1 MERLTLRSSETSH
14 ENGVCCTHFKSQE
27 CLEVGGNCAYG
38 CKWEEAAW
46 EKLASYEDS
55 MLPPEGC
62 KAAAEAPIR
71 DYRPENAPFVTANG
85 KPVGLLKS
93 IRPDITEIVISTSY
107 CGCEFVNGELA
118 SVEILKEPLDKWE
131 ERYGKAID
139 DSKVQ

>member
-1 MERLTLRSSETSH
+1 MDRYINAT
-14 ENGVCCTHFKSQE
+14 
-27 CLEVGGNCAYG
+27 
-38 CKWEEAAW
+38 
-46 EKLASYEDS
+46 KLIASIDESLDS
-55 MLPPEGC
+55 MRKEDGKLPDTEDVDELLRFRSELEAVP
-62 KAAAEAPIR
+62 EAPIR

>member
-1 MERLTLRSSETSH
+1 MDRYINATKLIASIDESLDSMRKEDGKLPDTEDVDELLRFRSE
-14 ENGVCCTHFKSQE
+14 
-27 CLEVGGNCAYG
+27 L
-38 CKWEEAAW
+38 EAA
-46 EKLASYEDS
+46 
-55 MLPPEGC
+55 P
-62 KAAAEAPIR
+62 EAPIR

-85 KPVGLLKS
+85 NPVGLLKS

-139 DSKVQ
+139 DSKAQ

>member
-1 MERLTLRSSETSH
+1 MDRYINATKLIASIDESLDSTRKEDGKLPETEDVDELLRFRS
-14 ENGVCCTHFKSQE
+14 K
-27 CLEVGGNCAYG
+27 L
-38 CKWEEAAW
+38 EAA
-46 EKLASYEDS
+46 
-55 MLPPEGC
+55 P
-62 KAAAEAPIR
+62 EAPIR

-93 IRPDITEIVISTSY
+93 IRPNITEIVISTSY

>member
-1 MERLTLRSSETSH
+1 MDRYINATKLIASIDESLDSMRKEDGKLPDTEDVDELLRFRS
-14 ENGVCCTHFKSQE
+14 K
-27 CLEVGGNCAYG
+27 L
-38 CKWEEAAW
+38 EAA
-46 EKLASYEDS
+46 
-55 MLPPEGC
+55 P
-62 KAAAEAPIR
+62 EAPIR

-139 DSKVQ
+139 DSKAQ

>member
-1 MERLTLRSSETSH
+1 MDRYLNATKLIASIDEALDSMRKEDGKLPDTEDVAELLRFRS
-14 ENGVCCTHFKSQE
+14 K
-27 CLEVGGNCAYG
+27 L
-38 CKWEEAAW
+38 EAA
-46 EKLASYEDS
+46 
-55 MLPPEGC
+55 P
-62 KAAAEAPIR
+62 EAPIR

-118 SVEILKEPLDKWE
+118 SVEILKKPLDKWE

-139 DSKVQ
+139 DSKAQ

>member
-1 MERLTLRSSETSH
+1 MDRYVNATKLIASID
-14 ENGVCCTHFKSQE
+14 
-27 CLEVGGNCAYG
+27 
-38 CKWEEAAW
+38 EA
-46 EKLASYEDS
+46 LDS
-55 MLPPEGC
+55 MRKEDGELPDTEDVDELLRFRSKL
-62 KAAAEAPIR
+62 KAAPEAPIR

-139 DSKVQ
+139 DSKAQ

>member
-1 MERLTLRSSETSH
+1 MDRYINATKLIASIDESLDSMRKEDGKLPDTEDVDELLRFRS
-14 ENGVCCTHFKSQE
+14 K
-27 CLEVGGNCAYG
+27 L
-38 CKWEEAAW
+38 EAA
-46 EKLASYEDS
+46 
-55 MLPPEGC
+55 P
-62 KAAAEAPIR
+62 EAPIR

-139 DSKVQ
+139 DSKTQ

>member
-1 MERLTLRSSETSH
+1 MDRYINATKLIASIDESLDSMRKEDGKLPDTEDVDELLRFRS
-14 ENGVCCTHFKSQE
+14 K
-27 CLEVGGNCAYG
+27 L
-38 CKWEEAAW
+38 EAA
-46 EKLASYEDS
+46 
-55 MLPPEGC
+55 P
-62 KAAAEAPIR
+62 EAPIR

-107 CGCEFVNGELA
+107 CGCEFVNGELV

-139 DSKVQ
+139 DSKAQ

>member
-1 MERLTLRSSETSH
+1 MDKYVNATKLIASIDEDLDSMRREDGQLPDTEDVDELLRFRS
-14 ENGVCCTHFKSQE
+14 K
-27 CLEVGGNCAYG
+27 L
-38 CKWEEAAW
+38 EAA
-46 EKLASYEDS
+46 
-55 MLPPEGC
+55 P
-62 KAAAEAPIR
+62 EAPIM

-139 DSKVQ
+139 DSKAQ

>member
-1 MERLTLRSSETSH
+1 MDRYINATKLIASIDESLDSMRKEDGKLPDTEDVDELLRFRS
-14 ENGVCCTHFKSQE
+14 K
-27 CLEVGGNCAYG
+27 L
-38 CKWEEAAW
+38 EAA
-46 EKLASYEDS
+46 
-55 MLPPEGC
+55 P
-62 KAAAEAPIR
+62 EAPIR

-93 IRPDITEIVISTSY
+93 IRPDITEIVMSTGY

-139 DSKVQ
+139 DSKAQ

>member
-1 MERLTLRSSETSH
+1 MDRYINATKLIASIDETLDSMRKEDGNLPDTEDVDELLRFRS
-14 ENGVCCTHFKSQE
+14 K
-27 CLEVGGNCAYG
+27 L
-38 CKWEEAAW
+38 EAA
-46 EKLASYEDS
+46 
-55 MLPPEGC
+55 P
-62 KAAAEAPIR
+62 EAPIR

-131 ERYGKAID
+131 EQYGKTID
-139 DSKVQ
+139 DSKAQ

>member
-1 MERLTLRSSETSH
+1 MRKEDGKLPDTEDVDELLRFRSE
-14 ENGVCCTHFKSQE
+14 
-27 CLEVGGNCAYG
+27 L
-38 CKWEEAAW
+38 EAA
-46 EKLASYEDS
+46 
-55 MLPPEGC
+55 P
-62 KAAAEAPIR
+62 EAPIR

-85 KPVGLLKS
+85 NPVGLLKS

-139 DSKVQ
+139 DSKAQ